1 MVLEKSVE
9 FQITSINFHG
19 DKLLNGDERHNEKNG
34 GKINRLD

>member
-19 DKLLNGDERHNEKNG
+19 DKLLNGDERHNEKKMEVKLIG
-34 GKINRLD
+34 